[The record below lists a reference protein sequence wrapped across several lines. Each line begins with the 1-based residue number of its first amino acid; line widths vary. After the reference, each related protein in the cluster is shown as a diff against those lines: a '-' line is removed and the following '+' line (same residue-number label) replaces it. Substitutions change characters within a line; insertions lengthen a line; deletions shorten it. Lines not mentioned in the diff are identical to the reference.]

1 MNPFIKKFQS
11 QKTGSILVTGAAGF
25 IGFHAARVL
34 LRMGKQVV
42 GVDSLSDYYDVSL
55 KRSRLHELQKEF
67 GSQFHFQQVEIQNRE
82 KMKDVWKNAHP
93 SITHVV
99 HLAAQAGVRHSLVD
113 PYSYVDTNVMGHL
126 VLLELARHEGGIKS
140 FVYAST
146 SSVYGSNTNMPF
158 TEDDVTDSPMAVYA
172 ATKKCD
178 ELMSQSYAHLFRLP
192 CTGLRFFSVYGP
204 WGRPD
209 MALFI
214 FTKNIFEGKPISVF
228 NQGQM
233 KRDFTYVDDI
243 VEGVISALAN
253 PPEDKKERAPHRI
266 YNLGNGHMEDLMDYI
281 SLIEQYVGKKAK
293 IQYEEMQPGDIPA
306 SLSDTSRAQK
316 ELGFQ
321 SKTRIVEGVRHFVE
335 WYKNYYGA

>member
-1 MNPFIKKFQS
+1 
-11 QKTGSILVTGAAGF
+11 
-25 IGFHAARVL
+25 
-34 LRMGKQVV
+34 
-42 GVDSLSDYYDVSL
+42 
-55 KRSRLHELQKEF
+55 
-67 GSQFHFQQVEIQNRE
+67 
-82 KMKDVWKNAHP
+82 MKDVWKNAHP